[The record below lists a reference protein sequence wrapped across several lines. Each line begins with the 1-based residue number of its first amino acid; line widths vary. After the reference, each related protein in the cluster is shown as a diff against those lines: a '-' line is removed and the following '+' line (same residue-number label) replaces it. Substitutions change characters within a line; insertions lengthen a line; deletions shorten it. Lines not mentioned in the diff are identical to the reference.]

1 MTTEKERTS
10 IEVLPGARRLIN
22 SLRNMSYDFV
32 KAVADL
38 IDNSVQ
44 ANARVVSVRMEFDGD
59 RSWVRISDDGDGMS
73 AEELTEAMRYGSE
86 RDYGPNELGR
96 FGLGMKTA
104 SFSQCRKLTVASR
117 KNGDDESINIR
128 QWNLDQI
135 DETNRWQVDDIP
147 KEAYSEILTEPLFGS
162 SGTVV
167 LWEHL
172 DRLLKF
178 KPPDG
183 DRARTWFN
191 RTKRELDEHLGMVFH
206 RFIAG
211 DIHGKTKLKI
221 TINDSEVIP
230 WDPFA
235 KSERE
240 TTILPEKELNISS
253 DGRFIRV
260 KYSPFILPTQAR
272 FSSPSAFKRSA
283 GPAKWNSQ
291 QGFYIYRENRMIQ
304 GGGWCRLKALEE
316 HSKYARAALDFDS
329 TADTVLMLD
338 VTKSTVQ
345 LPPELRDELKPLI
358 ASLVGE
364 SESRYRAS
372 KREDHSIVQ
381 FKQTGV
387 HKSAQEDVQ
396 RANNIRKDTTASE
409 PVNAGSSS
417 KVNLPP
423 KSIDVAAKYRT
434 LGIVIE
440 SAARRAGEMM
450 ALNRIKA
457 VLNSEEPD
465 AARDLGWC

>member
-1 MTTEKERTS
+1 MRKERNS

-38 IDNSVQ
+38 IDNSIQ
-44 ANARVVSVRMEFDGD
+44 ANATVVSVRMEFYGD

-86 RDYGPNELGR
+86 REYGPNELGR

-117 KNGDDESINIR
+117 NNGDGESINIR

-135 DETNRWQVDDIP
+135 DETNKWQVNDIP
-147 KEAYSEILTEPLFGS
+147 KEAYSEILTETLSGH

-183 DRARTWFN
+183 ERARAWFN
-191 RTKRELDEHLGMVFH
+191 KTIRELDEHLGMVFH
-206 RFIAG
+206 RFLAG
-211 DIHGKTKLKI
+211 DISGKSKLKL
-221 TINDSEVIP
+221 TINDSEVIA

-235 KSERE
+235 RSEQE
-240 TTILPEKELNISS
+240 TTILPEQELKFFS
-253 DGRFIRV
+253 DGRFLKV
-260 KYSPFILPTQAR
+260 KYSPFILPTQAK
-272 FSSPSAFKRSA
+272 FSTPSAFKRSA

-329 TADTVLMLD
+329 TADMVLMLD

-345 LPPELRDELKPLI
+345 LPPELRDKLKPLI
-358 ASLVGE
+358 ASLVSE
-364 SESRYRAS
+364 SDSRYRTS
-372 KREDHSIVQ
+372 KREDQ
-381 FKQTGV
+381 AKAPFKQTEA
-387 HKSAQEDVQ
+387 HKSTKENVQ
-396 RANNIRKDTTASE
+396 RAENPQKDKATFG
-409 PVNAGSSS
+409 PVNAGSSGNI
-417 KVNLPP
+417 NLPHE
-423 KSIDVAAKYRT
+423 SADIAAKYRKI
-434 LGIVIE
+434 GIVIE
-440 SAARRAGEMM
+440 NAARRADEMI
-450 ALNRIKA
+450 AFNRIKA
-457 VLNSEEPD
+457 ALSTEAPD
-465 AARDLGWC
+465 TARDLGWY